1 MNSILRRCGALA
13 AATVFCAMAGTAL
26 AQDFVLKYGHVG
38 PVGDDSDDHISG
50 VFLKDFLEG
59 RSQGRIRVDIFP
71 ASQLGNFREMIEQV
85 QLGTL
90 ELTHTTVGGMAS
102 FFPELQ
108 VTDIPYT
115 ITDDR
120 LAEEMMTGPFFQ
132 EVSDAILAK
141 TGTVRLVATSN
152 TGRWRS
158 FYTTGAEIRTAADMA
173 GIKMRTINS
182 PLQQEFVEFLGG
194 NPTPVAWGELYTS
207 LGTGV
212 VEGTKNAALDIVS
225 NKLNDHL
232 RYAVLD
238 EHAFLFGFYWMN
250 DTWLQGLP
258 AELQDLVIDGVRQM
272 AVIQT
277 QFNKRLD
284 GAANARFMSEGEG
297 GTIYVPTREEKA
309 TFLPARDHMTKWFTE
324 QFGSEWVDKYTAAI
338 KQAADKLAAERAA
351 LLGR

>member
-1 MNSILRRCGALA
+1 MIGLGVEPLHFAIIMSVNLTVGTRDAAHRPRAVRRLVDHAREVEVIAREMAPFLVVHMSVILLITYIPELSMTPAAPARARLNRGGGRAGEARTAPRRALNSLSPGILSSHNQEESHDSILRRCGAVA
-13 AATVFCAMAGTAL
+13 AAAVFCAMTEPRR

-108 VTDIPYT
+108 VTDIPYMVSN
-115 ITDDR
+115 DR
-120 LAEEMMTGPFFQ
+120 LGEEMMVSPFFQ
-132 EVSDAILAK
+132 EVSDAILEK
-141 TGTVRLVATSN
+141 TGTIRLVATSN

-173 GIKMRTINS
+173 GIKMRVINS
-182 PLQQEFVEFLGG
+182 PLQQEFVRFLGG

-232 RYAVLD
+232 R
-238 EHAFLFGFYWMN
+238 
-250 DTWLQGLP
+250 
-258 AELQDLVIDGVRQM
+258 
-272 AVIQT
+272 
-277 QFNKRLD
+277 
-284 GAANARFMSEGEG
+284 
-297 GTIYVPTREEKA
+297 
-309 TFLPARDHMTKWFTE
+309 
-324 QFGSEWVDKYTAAI
+324 
-338 KQAADKLAAERAA
+338 
-351 LLGR
+351 

>member
-1 MNSILRRCGALA
+1 MKDIRRRFTALA
-13 AATVFCAMAGTAL
+13 AAAVFCAVAGTAL
-26 AQDFVLKYGHVG
+26 AQDYVLKYGHVG

-71 ASQLGNFREMIEQV
+71 ASQLGNFREMIEQI
-85 QLGTL
+85 QIGTL

-115 ITDDR
+115 ISDDR

-158 FYTTGAEIRTAADMA
+158 FYTTGAEVRTAADMA
-173 GIKMRTINS
+173 GVKMRTISS
-182 PLQQEFVEFLGG
+182 PLQQEFVKFLGG
-194 NPTPVAWGELYTS
+194 NPTPVPWGELYTS

-212 VEGTKNAALDIVS
+212 VEGSKNAATDVVS

-232 RYAVLD
+232 TYAILD
-238 EHAFLFGFYWMN
+238 EHAFLFGFYWMS

-258 AELQDLVIDGVRQM
+258 PDLQDLVIDGVRQM

-284 GAANARFMSEGEG
+284 GVANARFISEG
-297 GTIYVPTREEKA
+297 GTIYVPTAEDRA
-309 TFLPARDHMTKWFTE
+309 TFFPARDHITEWFTAE
-324 QFGSEWVDKYTAAI
+324 FGSEWVDKYTAAI
-338 KQAADKLAAERAA
+338 KQASDKLAAERAA

>member
-1 MNSILRRCGALA
+1 MLKSAPRLMLA
-13 AATVFCAMAGTAL
+13 AAAAMLIATGVS

-38 PVGDDSDDHISG
+38 PATDDSDDHISG
-50 VFLKDFLEG
+50 LFLKDFLES
-59 RSQGRIRVDIFP
+59 RSQGRISVEIFP
-71 ASQLGNFREMIEQV
+71 ASQLGNFREQIEQV

-115 ITDDR
+115 VTDDR
-120 LAEEMMTGPFFQ
+120 LAELVMTGPFFA
-132 EVSDAILAK
+132 EVSDAVLER
-141 TGTVRLVATSN
+141 TGSVRLMATSN

-158 FYTTGAEIRTAADMA
+158 FYTTGAEIKTAGDLD
-173 GIKMRTINS
+173 GVKMRTINS
-182 PLQQEFVEFLGG
+182 PLQQEFVKFLGG

-225 NKLNDHL
+225 NKLDDHL
-232 RYAVLD
+232 KYAVFD
-238 EHAFLFGFYWMN
+238 EHAYLFGFYWMN
-250 DTWLQGLP
+250 NDWLQGLP
-258 AELQDLVIDGVRQM
+258 DDLQALVVDGVKQM

-284 GAANARFMSEGEG
+284 SSANARFVEGG
-297 GTIYVPTREEKA
+297 GTIYVPTAEEKE
-309 TFLPARDHMTKWFTE
+309 TFLPARDHMAKWFAD
-324 QFGSEWVDKYTAAI
+324 QFGSEWVDKYFGA
-338 KQAADKLAAERAA
+338 LEAAEQQLESERAQ
-351 LLGR
+351 LLGKS

>member
-1 MNSILRRCGALA
+1 MKPARRRFTALA
-13 AATVFCAMAGTAL
+13 AAAAFCAVTGTAL
-26 AQDFVLKYGHVG
+26 AQDYVLKYGHVG

-71 ASQLGNFREMIEQV
+71 ASQLGNFREMIEQI
-85 QLGTL
+85 QIGTL

-115 ITDDR
+115 ISDDR

-158 FYTTGAEIRTAADMA
+158 FYTTGAEVRTAADMA
-173 GIKMRTINS
+173 GVKMRTISS
-182 PLQQEFVEFLGG
+182 PLQQEFVKFLGG
-194 NPTPVAWGELYTS
+194 NPTPVPWGELYTS

-212 VEGTKNAALDIVS
+212 VEGSKNAALDVVS

-232 RYAVLD
+232 TYAILD
-238 EHAFLFGFYWMN
+238 EHAFLFGFYWMS

-258 AELQDLVIDGVRQM
+258 PDLQDLVIDGVRQM

-284 GAANARFMSEGEG
+284 GVANARFISEG
-297 GTIYVPTREEKA
+297 GTIYVPTAEDRA
-309 TFLPARDHMTKWFTE
+309 TFFPARDHITEWFTAE
-324 QFGSEWVDKYTAAI
+324 FGSEWVEKYTAAI
-338 KQAADKLAAERAA
+338 KQASDKLAAERAA